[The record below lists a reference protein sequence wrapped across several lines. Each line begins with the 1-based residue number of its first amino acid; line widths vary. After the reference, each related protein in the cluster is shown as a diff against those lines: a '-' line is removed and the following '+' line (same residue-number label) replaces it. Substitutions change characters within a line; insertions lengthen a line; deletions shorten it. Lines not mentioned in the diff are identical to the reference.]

1 MKNLVIVIPAHNEE
15 AIIENTINKVISF
28 MKTQKMIG
36 VSWQVVVAEN
46 GSIDKTLEIL
56 QNFPKSKYFSFLSLK
71 ARSRDQAVKKAWEKI
86 DSDYYMFM
94 DADLAT
100 DIKHIPEL
108 IKWLEEGDDI
118 VIGSRKLPDSEV
130 SRPLSR
136 RAISFAFHTLMK
148 LMFNL
153 KVKDLQCGFK
163 SINKKVRDEIIP
175 KTKYSEEGF
184 LDTEMLVLASK
195 KNYKIKE
202 IPVKWDDSRD
212 SKFKIG
218 RTILAVFKSSFKI
231 KRDLILGKYG

>member
-28 MKTQKMIG
+28 MKTQKMMG

-108 IKWLEEGDDI
+108 IKWLEEGYDI

-163 SINKKVRDEIIP
+163 
-175 KTKYSEEGF
+175 
-184 LDTEMLVLASK
+184 
-195 KNYKIKE
+195 
-202 IPVKWDDSRD
+202 
-212 SKFKIG
+212 
-218 RTILAVFKSSFKI
+218 
-231 KRDLILGKYG
+231 